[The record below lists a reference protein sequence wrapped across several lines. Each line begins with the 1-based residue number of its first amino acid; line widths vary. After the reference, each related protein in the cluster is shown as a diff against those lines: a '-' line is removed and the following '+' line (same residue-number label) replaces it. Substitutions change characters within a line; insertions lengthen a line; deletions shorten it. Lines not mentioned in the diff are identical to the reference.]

1 MTNFDEMVTILP
13 LSYPNG
19 QQQQSNVVTLIHDA
33 FQPLS
38 YWTNFM
44 PRGEFVGVAIDT
56 HIYQMFMDEV
66 GLWSTSLDMLRQ
78 QGSRGHLTTSDR
90 VARRS
95 RAYPICMRK
104 CRTAV

>member
-1 MTNFDEMVTILP
+1 MTYVDEMVTIL
-13 LSYPNG
+13 LLRYPNG
-19 QQQQSNVVTLIHDA
+19 QESNVVTLIHDA

-66 GLWSTSLDMLRQ
+66 GLRSMYLD
-78 QGSRGHLTTSDR
+78 TF
-90 VARRS
+90 
-95 RAYPICMRK
+95 K
-104 CRTAV
+104 

>member
-1 MTNFDEMVTILP
+1 MPPPSRARWLMLTILL

-19 QQQQSNVVTLIHDA
+19 QQSNVVTLIHDA

-44 PRGEFVGVAIDT
+44 PRDEYVGVAIDT

-66 GLWSTSLDMLRQ
+66 GLRSMFLDTL
-78 QGSRGHLTTSDR
+78 
-90 VARRS
+90 
-95 RAYPICMRK
+95 K
-104 CRTAV
+104 

>member
-1 MTNFDEMVTILP
+1 MANVDEMVTIPP

-19 QQQQSNVVTLIHDA
+19 QQSDVVTLIHDA

-66 GLWSTSLDMLRQ
+66 CLRYMSLDALR
-78 QGSRGHLTTSDR
+78 
-90 VARRS
+90 
-95 RAYPICMRK
+95 
-104 CRTAV
+104 

>member
-1 MTNFDEMVTILP
+1 MANVDKMATILP

-19 QQQQSNVVTLIHDA
+19 LQSNVVTLIHDA

-66 GLWSTSLDMLRQ
+66 SLRSMSLDTLR
-78 QGSRGHLTTSDR
+78 
-90 VARRS
+90 
-95 RAYPICMRK
+95 
-104 CRTAV
+104 

>member
-1 MTNFDEMVTILP
+1 MANLDEIVTILS

-19 QQQQSNVVTLIHDA
+19 QQSNVVTLIHDA

-44 PRGEFVGVAIDT
+44 PRGEFDGVAIDT

-66 GLWSTSLDMLRQ
+66 GLRSMSLDTLR
-78 QGSRGHLTTSDR
+78 
-90 VARRS
+90 
-95 RAYPICMRK
+95 
-104 CRTAV
+104 

>member
-1 MTNFDEMVTILP
+1 MSLAGIGLSLMRASGKCPQALSRARRPMLTIIP

-19 QQQQSNVVTLIHDA
+19 QSNVVTLIHDA

-56 HIYQMFMDEV
+56 HIYQMFRDEV
-66 GLWSTSLDMLRQ
+66 GLGL
-78 QGSRGHLTTSDR
+78 
-90 VARRS
+90 V
-95 RAYPICMRK
+95 P
-104 CRTAV
+104 

>member
-1 MTNFDEMVTILP
+1 MPLPSRARWLMLTILL

-19 QQQQSNVVTLIHDA
+19 QQSNVVTLIHDA

-44 PRGEFVGVAIDT
+44 PRDEYVGVAIDT

-66 GLWSTSLDMLRQ
+66 GLRSMFLDTL
-78 QGSRGHLTTSDR
+78 
-90 VARRS
+90 
-95 RAYPICMRK
+95 K
-104 CRTAV
+104 

>member
-1 MTNFDEMVTILP
+1 MVTLL

-19 QQQQSNVVTLIHDA
+19 QQSNVVTLIHDA

-56 HIYQMFMDEV
+56 HIYQMFMDKV
-66 GLWSTSLDMLRQ
+66 CLRSMSLDMLR
-78 QGSRGHLTTSDR
+78 
-90 VARRS
+90 
-95 RAYPICMRK
+95 
-104 CRTAV
+104 

>member
-1 MTNFDEMVTILP
+1 MPPPSRARWLMLTILL

-19 QQQQSNVVTLIHDA
+19 QQSNVVTLIHDA

-44 PRGEFVGVAIDT
+44 PRGEYVGVAIDT

-66 GLWSTSLDMLRQ
+66 GLRSMFLDTL
-78 QGSRGHLTTSDR
+78 
-90 VARRS
+90 
-95 RAYPICMRK
+95 K
-104 CRTAV
+104 

>member
-1 MTNFDEMVTILP
+1 MPPSSRARWLMLTILL

-19 QQQQSNVVTLIHDA
+19 QQSNVVTLIHDA

-44 PRGEFVGVAIDT
+44 PRGEYVGVAIDT

-66 GLWSTSLDMLRQ
+66 GLWSMFLDTL
-78 QGSRGHLTTSDR
+78 
-90 VARRS
+90 
-95 RAYPICMRK
+95 K
-104 CRTAV
+104 